1 MYESPKLVSV
11 NAINAGYGHGPYMTM
26 GLSLTNVN
34 CVVNATVGVNA
45 AAVATV
51 VVGAAAVAAAVV
63 VVVVVP
69 P

>member
-1 MYESPKLVSV
+1 MYESPRLVSI

-34 CVVNATVGVNA
+34 CVVNASVGANLVV
-45 AAVATV
+45 AAVA
-51 VVGAAAVAAAVV
+51 GAAAVAAAVV

>member
-1 MYESPKLVSV
+1 MYESPRLVSV

-34 CVVNATVGVNA
+34 CVVNASVGANLVV
-45 AAVATV
+45 AAVA
-51 VVGAAAVAAAVV
+51 GAAAVAAAVV

>member
-1 MYESPKLVSV
+1 MYESPRLVSV

-34 CVVNATVGVNA
+34 CTVNATVGIVI
-45 AAVATV
+45 
-51 VVGAAAVAAAVV
+51 GAAAVAAAVV

>member
-1 MYESPKLVSV
+1 MYDGPRLVSV

-34 CVVNATVGVNA
+34 CVVNVSVGANLVV
-45 AAVATV
+45 AAVA
-51 VVGAAAVAAAVV
+51 GAAAVAAAVV

>member
-1 MYESPKLVSV
+1 MYDGPKLVSV

-34 CVVNATVGVNA
+34 CVVNASVGANLVV
-45 AAVATV
+45 AAVA
-51 VVGAAAVAAAVV
+51 GAAAVAAAVV

>member
-1 MYESPKLVSV
+1 MYEAPRLVSV

-34 CVVNATVGVNA
+34 CVVNASVGANLVV
-45 AAVATV
+45 AAVA
-51 VVGAAAVAAAVV
+51 GAAAVAAAVV

>member
-1 MYESPKLVSV
+1 MYDGPRLVSV

-26 GLSLTNVN
+26 GLSVTNVN
-34 CVVNATVGVNA
+34 CTVNCTVGINLVV
-45 AAVATV
+45 AAVA
-51 VVGAAAVAAAVV
+51 GAAAVAAAVV

>member
-1 MYESPKLVSV
+1 MYDGPKLVSV

-34 CVVNATVGVNA
+34 CVVNVSVGANLVV
-45 AAVATV
+45 AAVA
-51 VVGAAAVAAAVV
+51 GAAAVAAAVV